1 MNDLGRESATVANVA
16 NAALDAKLRIDG
28 RNIPVFKEPEGRRS
42 VKSLRRW
49 VIMDTVL
56 TKVLMIRGS
65 KPNGKAVVC

>member
-1 MNDLGRESATVANVA
+1 MNDLGRESAAVANVA

-42 VKSLRRW
+42 VKSFRRW

-56 TKVLMIRGS
+56 TKVLIKCRG
-65 KPNGKAVVC
+65 G